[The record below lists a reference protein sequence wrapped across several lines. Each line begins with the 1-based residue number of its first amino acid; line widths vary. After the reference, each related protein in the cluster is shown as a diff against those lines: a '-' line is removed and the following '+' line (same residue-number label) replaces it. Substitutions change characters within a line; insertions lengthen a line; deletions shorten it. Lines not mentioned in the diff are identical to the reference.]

1 MLGLTTRLQAWAFTA
16 LAVLLVL
23 VGAYALGGRA
33 ARRST
38 EEKYKFEKARREAAA
53 AKGAHDAQMEV
64 DALPTGGAADELRR
78 NWMRDAD
85 DAPTRGR

>member
-1 MLGLTTRLQAWAFTA
+1 MLGLTTRLQAWALTA
-16 LAVLLVL
+16 LAVLFVL
-23 VGAYALGGRA
+23 VGAYAMGGRA

-38 EEKYKFEKARREAAA
+38 EQKYKYEKARREVAA

-78 NWMRDAD
+78 DWVRDAD
-85 DAPTRGR
+85 DGETRGR